1 MPRRAGESCRVRLDH
16 VPGGGI
22 VAPAVRD
29 VIDMWQNTR
38 MVVLT
43 AMTSALYAAILIP
56 FKVLPIIPGVTE
68 FRPANAVPVI
78 CSFLFGPA
86 AAWGSAIGNVIG
98 DFFGGIGPGDF
109 FGFLGNFLYGYI
121 PYKAWELISE
131 RDPVP
136 DWHGRWSSFIFD
148 REWLKFAAVVFLS
161 AGACALV
168 VGWGLNALGFI
179 PFAVLG
185 NIVLF
190 NNVVVGGTVGPLLLA
205 VIYPRVKR
213 GRLLYRDV
221 MPQRAPRRPLRSVLG
236 LLFIAAAVVGGMVV
250 GNLLSTGQWHPLD
263 LAGVDAGRARM
274 METSIGLL
282 PALLL
287 LAIGVLLL

>member
-1 MPRRAGESCRVRLDH
+1 M
-16 VPGGGI
+16 
-22 VAPAVRD
+22 RD

-43 AMTSALYAAILIP
+43 AMTASLYAAILIP
-56 FKVLPIIPGVTE
+56 FKALPIIPGVTE
-68 FRPANAVPVI
+68 FRPANAVPVV

-98 DFFGGIGPGDF
+98 DFFGGIGPGDL
-109 FGFLGNFLYGYI
+109 FGFAGNFLYGYI
-121 PYKAWELISE
+121 PYKSWELISS

-136 DWHGRWSSFIFD
+136 EWHGRWTTFLLD
-148 REWLKFAAVVFLS
+148 PEWLKFFAVVALG

-179 PFAVLG
+179 PFQVLG

-190 NNVVVGGTVGPLLLA
+190 NNIAVGGTIGPLLLA
-205 VIYPRVKR
+205 ILYPRVKR

-221 MPQRAPRRPLRSVLG
+221 MPHRSPPRPWRSALG
-236 LLFIAAAVVGGMVV
+236 LALIVVAVVGGMVA
-250 GNLLSTGQWHPLD
+250 GNLLATGQMHAFPES
-263 LAGVDAGRARM
+263 AENPSAPMTHATV
-274 METSIGLL
+274 GLV
-282 PALLL
+282 PLLL
-287 LAIGVLLL
+287 LLLLGVLLL